1 MSAAVGNKRK
11 RSNDIL
17 CLNKLSNDM
26 LSMVADYLPK
36 TSRALLAVSL
46 MKNGEPSIASKA
58 IISSMKEGA
67 PYESLME
74 TLFRE
79 FNTEMSINAKHDMV
93 SVAIKHA
100 LEEPKSYKNYKAY
113 FRKAL
118 HVAFAEFSGRNEL
131 GDQMREY
138 YNGGWEILDFVDI
151 PLSLASRLTD
161 DDLDAILKCIDA
173 KNNLKRLN
181 LTHCFSVVGHGL
193 ESLRGSTVL
202 EKLDLGLV
210 RQMQLPQAFTD
221 LQLSEEV
228 VYNILND
235 ILEVQGNAF
244 QRLQLPMTWSNHGG
258 RKSYPSER
266 LTNLLASVST
276 DGQSCAF
283 LNENNLCAY
292 FGFNDSKSLMQQ
304 YDDNDLGRDKTD
316 RCFGCSWSGQFNMCT
331 HCNKVECYE
340 CNDEWPDECNGDE
353 CNIVTCGDCRGE
365 GVHNCASSCGAGWC
379 DESRC
384 GECRF
389 RECCNGTLVCE
400 YCKAMVFDRLITEN
414 NRIVAENNAKQTAI
428 EQLQR
433 ELSQLRAG

>member
-11 RSNDIL
+11 RGNDIL

-46 MKNGEPSIASKA
+46 MHNNEPSTASKA
-58 IISSMKEGA
+58 IISSVKEGA
-67 PYESLME
+67 PYKSLIDS
-74 TLFRE
+74 LFSD
-79 FNTEMSINAKHDMV
+79 FDCEMSIKSKHDKI
-93 SVAIKHA
+93 SDAIKHA

-118 HVAFAEFSGRNEL
+118 HVTLAEFSGGNEL
-131 GDQMREY
+131 GDQMSEY
-138 YNGGWEILDFVDI
+138 YNRGWEILDFVDI

-181 LTHCFSVVGHGL
+181 LTHCFSIAGQGL
-193 ESLRGSTVL
+193 EPLRGSVVL

-235 ILEVQGNAF
+235 ILEVQGNVF

-276 DGQSCAF
+276 DDQSCAF

-292 FGFNDSKSLMQQ
+292 FGYNDSKSLMQQ

-316 RCFGCSWSGQFNMCT
+316 RCFGCSYSGEFDMCT

-340 CNDEWPDECNGDE
+340 CNDEWDMDTCNGDE
-353 CNIVTCGDCRGE
+353 CNIVTCGDCRDE
-365 GVHNCASSCGAGWC
+365 GVHNCASSCDNEWC
-379 DESRC
+379 NARC
-384 GECRF
+384 GDCRF
-389 RECCNGTLVCE
+389 RECRDGTLDCDDSKRK
-400 YCKAMVFDRLITEN
+400 YLI
-414 NRIVAENNAKQTAI
+414 V
-428 EQLQR
+428 L
-433 ELSQLRAG
+433 